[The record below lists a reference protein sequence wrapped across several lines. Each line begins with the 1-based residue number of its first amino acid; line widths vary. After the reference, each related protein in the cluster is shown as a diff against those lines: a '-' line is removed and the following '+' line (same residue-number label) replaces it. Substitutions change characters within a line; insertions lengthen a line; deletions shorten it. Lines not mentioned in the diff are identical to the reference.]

1 MSYFFM
7 LWSFLLLGASQFEE
21 PEESLSDDIYLP
33 KIKENI
39 NQILSLT
46 VFRWA
51 LFLKFLKHF
60 HDLYMLIWSFRDGT
74 IFLFERV
81 RFIEAYII
89 FLSIIF
95 KMNFLELI
103 VVQRDLL
110 RPFLLHL
117 MIRVFFQDWMQFS
130 KVLILST
137 SSLEGRILFKNSI
150 WIQLLIMTLL
160 LTLLS
165 MLFFSLSLYT
175 SILNYFN
182 LLFLLIV
189 EFT

>member
-7 LWSFLLLGASQFEE
+7 LRSFLLLGASQFEE

-33 KIKENI
+33 KIKENM
-39 NQILSLT
+39 NHALFLT

-89 FLSIIF
+89 FLNIIF

-182 LLFLLIV
+182 LLFLLMV